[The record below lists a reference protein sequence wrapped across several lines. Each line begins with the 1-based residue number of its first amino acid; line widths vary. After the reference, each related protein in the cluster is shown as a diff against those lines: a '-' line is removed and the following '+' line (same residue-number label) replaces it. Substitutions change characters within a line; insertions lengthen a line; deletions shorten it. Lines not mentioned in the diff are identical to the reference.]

1 MQNAVGELKNT
12 DGVALFDGRVVGVE
26 IFKYGKKRIVRSVD
40 DIDLKTKRACG
51 GISATIR

>member
-1 MQNAVGELKNT
+1 LKNT